1 MGSAKA
7 RGGASADRVAAQL
20 RDRIIRGDLP
30 PGQPL
35 REVAAAAEFGVARTT
50 LRESFRLLAADGLV
64 EATLYRGAV
73 VKTLSAAEVRD
84 IYLARRA
91 LEVKAVEESVVADQ
105 AALDALAEAVDK
117 VRDAAAA
124 GDWRE
129 AGTLSL
135 AFHGAV
141 VALLGSERLNAFF
154 RSLTAQ
160 LRLAFANLTDEEAF
174 QRPWLA
180 RDSEIGAMVLAG
192 RRQEAATELL
202 AYLDESE
209 RAVLD
214 QIRLA
219 AATE

>member
-1 MGSAKA
+1 MSTGEAP
-7 RGGASADRVAAQL
+7 RRGASAERVAEQL

-30 PGQPL
+30 PGRPL

-50 LRESFRLLAADGLV
+50 LRESFRLLAAEGLV

-84 IYLARRA
+84 IYVARRT
-91 LEVKAVEESVVADQ
+91 LEVKAVEESVVAEPS
-105 AALDALAEAVDK
+105 ALDALSTAIDRVQD
-117 VRDAAAA
+117 VIDG

-129 AGTLSL
+129 AGTVSL
-135 AFHGAV
+135 GFHEAI
-141 VALLGSERLNAFF
+141 VALLGSERLDTFF
-154 RSLTAQ
+154 RSIAAQ
-160 LRLAFANLTDEEAF
+160 LRLAFANLTDEESF

-180 RDSEIGAMVLAG
+180 RDREICAMVLAG
-192 RRQEAATELL
+192 RRQEAAAELR

-214 QIRLA
+214 QIRFA
-219 AATE
+219 AAT